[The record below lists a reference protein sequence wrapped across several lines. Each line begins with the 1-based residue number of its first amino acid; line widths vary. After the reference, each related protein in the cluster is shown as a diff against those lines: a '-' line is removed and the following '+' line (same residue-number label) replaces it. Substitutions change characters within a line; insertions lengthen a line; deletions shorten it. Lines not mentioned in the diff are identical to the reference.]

1 MYVRDDSAYA
11 MIFLYPLLLYVVVM
25 NVKAILCGLSD
36 AFCDGSA
43 EADDASTP
51 SMCVYDVSYCPL
63 MRFCD
68 GSAEAG
74 DASTRSAC
82 VYLMIIQPVCMYVMV
97 LHPECMYVIGFGE
110 LTDNSTR
117 CVYAFDL
124 FLQGQRKI
132 VHSVCVRDGYTPC
145 VCVCVCM
152 MVLQRQLMLLRPIC
166 VCLLLLIN
174 QRGPGLFS

>member
-63 MRFCD
+63 MRF
-68 GSAEAG
+68 
-74 DASTRSAC
+74 
-82 VYLMIIQPVCMYVMV
+82 V
-97 LHPECMYVIGFGE
+97 
-110 LTDNSTR
+110 
-117 CVYAFDL
+117 
-124 FLQGQRKI
+124 
-132 VHSVCVRDGYTPC
+132 
-145 VCVCVCM
+145 
-152 MVLQRQLMLLRPIC
+152 MVLQRLVMLL
-166 VCLLLLIN
+166 
-174 QRGPGLFS
+174 PGVRVYI